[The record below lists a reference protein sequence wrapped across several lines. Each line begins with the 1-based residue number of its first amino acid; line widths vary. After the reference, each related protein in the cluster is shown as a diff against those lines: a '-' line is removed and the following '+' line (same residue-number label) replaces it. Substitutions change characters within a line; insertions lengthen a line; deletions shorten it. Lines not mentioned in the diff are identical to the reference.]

1 MSISSFP
8 NDRLFGI
15 QTKKLEFSMSDW
27 WSTICYDN
35 FGNFVWTLKNQQ
47 TVNKQ
52 INLLRHVLLK
62 KFSLPY
68 EFQNYL
74 ERRKSR
80 KPMETLA
87 MRSSFTLCWEPSCN
101 TNWDQSGKNQLG
113 SSSVTDAA
121 ALKTSGARERTQ
133 APLHSSRSLWQQ
145 NLK

>member
-1 MSISSFP
+1 M
-8 NDRLFGI
+8 
-15 QTKKLEFSMSDW
+15 
-27 WSTICYDN
+27 
-35 FGNFVWTLKNQQ
+35 WTLKNQQ

-62 KFSLPY
+62 KFCLPY

-121 ALKTSGARERTQ
+121 ALKTRGARERTQ
-133 APLHSSRSLWQQ
+133 AQSTPQQ
-145 NLK
+145 PAALTTKPQVAQNWKMMNEDLLIHIWK

>member
-1 MSISSFP
+1 MIDFLAYKQKNLNFRWVTDDWLFVTIIWQFCVNFKKSANSKQTNQLTQTRTVKKVELTVRFP
-8 NDRLFGI
+8 KLFG
-15 QTKKLEFSMSDW
+15 K
-27 WSTICYDN
+27 
-35 FGNFVWTLKNQQ
+35 G
-47 TVNKQ
+47 
-52 INLLRHVLLK
+52 
-62 KFSLPY
+62 
-68 EFQNYL
+68 
-74 ERRKSR
+74 KSR